1 MTLQRFGKS
10 DGSTAEYLTRVEA
23 SLGTLAPETR
33 AEVMESARA
42 RVDLTLELAGATDD
56 PSRSLLILERELGS
70 PERLAGQLRLSVPV
84 AEQLPTAGNFLK
96 TCRCCKREVPPA
108 AAVCPHCLVRV
119 STSGIS
125 GGGGGFEYR
134 SPTTI
139 RGIPLVHVAW
149 GRDAQG
155 RHRVA
160 KGIIA
165 VGRFAIGVV
174 AVGQAA
180 AGVITIAQAGAGLL
194 FCLGQLATGGLAVG
208 QIAIGAVAI
217 GQIALGLAFAAGQ
230 VAVGYAA
237 KGMTAVSLGKL
248 FGP

>member
-1 MTLQRFGKS
+1 MTVQRFGKS
-10 DGSTAEYLTRVEA
+10 DGSVADYLTRVEA
-23 SLGTLAPETR
+23 SFGALTPETR
-33 AEVMESARA
+33 AQLLDTARA

-56 PSRSLLILERELGS
+56 PARSLVVLERELGS
-70 PERLAGQLRLSVPV
+70 PERFAGQLRLSAPV
-84 AEQLPTAGNFLK
+84 TEPSPSADSVLT
-96 TCRCCKREVPPA
+96 TCRCCKREVA
-108 AAVCPHCLVRV
+108 REAVLCPHCGAR
-119 STSGIS
+119 TPANRI
-125 GGGGGFEYR
+125 GGTGYEYK

-149 GRDAQG
+149 GRDARG
-155 RHRVA
+155 KHRVA

-194 FCLGQLATGGLAVG
+194 FCLGQLAVGSLAVG

-230 VAVGYAA
+230 VAVGYTA
-237 KGMTAVSLGKL
+237 KGMAAFSLSKL
-248 FGP
+248 FGR